1 MNIHYFQR
9 YHTKENVATANT
21 LLLLSRLYYYSP
33 AKFYRFIQH
42 KILDGN
48 TNLELYFQSQYKSSD
63 SVPDAVIIQPVFKIL
78 IETKVESNIDIEQL
92 INYIKS
98 FNENDNYKI
107 LITLN
112 KEDKLKDIN
121 AQKLQNAVKDKNII
135 TKHFSFSKII
145 ECVRD
150 ILDEHDYEMIDILD
164 DYSEYCTHDNLIN
177 DGWKKMK
184 VRTTG
189 ATFNINMKLNV
200 YYDDASNG
208 YSAHDYL
215 GLYKDKSIR
224 AVGKIKTVIKAI
236 YENNDVK
243 ILSDDKNIDSNMKDI
258 IKKAIIDADNYG
270 YDLRNTENNY
280 FFVEKFIETDFKKLG
295 KPLQGSKIFDLTSL
309 IKNNGKEI
317 INKKDMPNVE
327 EIANQ
332 LRNKTWGQ
340 EQE

>member
-9 YHTKENVATANT
+9 YHSKENVATANT

-33 AKFYRFIQH
+33 AKFYKFIQY
-42 KILDGN
+42 KILGDN
-48 TNLELYFQSQYKSSD
+48 TKVELFFQLQYKNKEST
-63 SVPDAVIIQPVFKIL
+63 PDALITQPGFKIL

-92 INYIKS
+92 INHIKS

-112 KEDKLKDIN
+112 KEDKLKDNIEN
-121 AQKLQNAVKDKNII
+121 ALKKAVKDNNII

-189 ATFNINMKLNV
+189 ATFNINKELNL
-200 YYDDASNG
+200 YYDSADNG

-224 AVGKIKTVIKAI
+224 AIGKITAI
-236 YENNDVK
+236 VEAVYQDSELK
-243 ILSDDKNIDSNMKDI
+243 ILSDKNKVNEDMKSRI
-258 IKKAIIDADNYG
+258 IKAIIDAENYK
-270 YDLRNTENNY
+270 YDLKNNKHNY
-280 FFVEKFIETDFKKLG
+280 FFVDNFYETDFKKLG

-317 INKKDMPNVE
+317 INQKDMPDVE

-332 LRNKTWGQ
+332 LKNKTWGQ

>member
-63 SVPDAVIIQPVFKIL
+63 SVPDAVIIQPGFKIL

-92 INYIKS
+92 INHIKS

-208 YSAHDYL
+208 SSAHDYL

>member
-33 AKFYRFIQH
+33 AKFYRFLQH

-63 SVPDAVIIQPVFKIL
+63 SVPDAVIIQPGFKIL

-92 INYIKS
+92 INHIKN

-112 KEDKLKDIN
+112 KEDKLKDKN
-121 AQKLQNAVKDKNII
+121 EKKLQDTVKDKNII

-145 ECVRD
+145 ESVRD

-215 GLYKDKSIR
+215 GIYKDKSIR
-224 AVGKIKTVIKAI
+224 AVGKIKAVVKAI

-243 ILSDDKNIDSNMKDI
+243 ILSDDKNVDSNMKDI
-258 IKKAIIDADNYG
+258 IKKAMIDADNYG
-270 YDLRNTENNY
+270 YDLRNIENNY

-317 INKKDMPNVE
+317 INQKDMPDVE

-332 LRNKTWGQ
+332 LKNKTWGQ